1 MRSRISQSLDL
12 EESLMLF
19 SKERKVYNL
28 NALKK
33 QTKGISKIRD
43 IFIGKVLP
51 VVISFAVELGLFFC
65 CYMEMSK
72 T

>member
-12 EESLMLF
+12 EESLMLV

-43 IFIGKVLP
+43 ILISKVLP

>member
-19 SKERKVYNL
+19 SKERKMYNL

-43 IFIGKVLP
+43 ILIGKVLP